1 MYQFRRQS
9 NGLPLPEA
17 RQINTKLFLTNQWY
31 DYDELNLLLMQWGQ
45 FIAHDTALLRTND
58 SVGKTVIFG

>member
-9 NGLPLPEA
+9 NGLPLPGA

-45 FIAHDTALLRTND
+45 FIAHDVALLRTND
-58 SVGKTVIFG
+58 SIGKIVIFG